1 MLSHEE
7 EVGGIEGIKVS
18 RNAPSISHLLFAD
31 DSLILMRAT
40 VQNASTLK
48 RVLDTYCQSSRQR
61 VSTPK
66 SSIFFSP
73 NTRVNERENVCGM
86 LNILTEA
93 LSDKYLGLP
102 TIVGVDRSA
111 FFSISC

>member
-1 MLSHEE
+1 MLMHEE
-7 EVGGIEGIKVS
+7 EIGGIEGIKVA

-48 RVLDTYCQSSRQR
+48 RVLDTYCEISGKR

-66 SSIFFSP
+66 SSVFFQS
-73 NTRVNERENVCGM
+73 
-86 LNILTEA
+86 
-93 LSDKYLGLP
+93 
-102 TIVGVDRSA
+102 
-111 FFSISC
+111 